1 METYSDLLIFLLLFS
16 FKSYYVVWKL
26 TSPRVFL
33 CHSARLNRTMQ
44 YGNPRPDMH
53 IRSGIVCLNRTM
65 QYGNFFHSHVIFF
78 ILLFKSYYVVWKL
91 FSSQIVCSR
100 FSQFKSYYVVWKLC
114 FFSSSVIMFFRLNR
128 TMQYGNICEKIQ
140 TVKCRRV

>member
-1 METYSDLLIFLLLFS
+1 METFFFFPRRNCTHAFKSYYVVWKRKTLDTSPDIVFM

-26 TSPRVFL
+26 NKIGDGNTDTS
-33 CHSARLNRTMQ
+33 S
-44 YGNPRPDMH
+44 
-53 IRSGIVCLNRTM
+53 LNRTM

-114 FFSSSVIMFFRLNR
+114 FFSSSVIMFFRLDR